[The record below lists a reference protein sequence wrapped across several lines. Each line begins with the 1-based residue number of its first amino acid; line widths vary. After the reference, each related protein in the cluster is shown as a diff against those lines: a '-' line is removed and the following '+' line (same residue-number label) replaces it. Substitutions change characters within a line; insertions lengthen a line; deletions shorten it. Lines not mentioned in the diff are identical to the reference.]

1 MIQDIDRPD
10 VDRPAKM
17 QAIADSAREALAA
30 LQIPYL
36 NIRADDNLCSS
47 VTISGSLDARETWVN
62 GIFENSRHFSFM
74 IFAKGRYY
82 TPGDKVA
89 VELNKGHHTLGKFR
103 KSTGPADRAIV
114 RVTAWI
120 TNHQDNNQE

>member
-1 MIQDIDRPD
+1 MIDVDRPD

-47 VTISGSLDARETWVN
+47 VTISGSLDAQPWPN
-62 GIFENSRHFSFM
+62 GIFQNSRHFQFS
-74 IFAKGRYY
+74 ITPKGRYY
-82 TPGDKVA
+82 TPGDKVT
-89 VELNKGHHTLGKFR
+89 VELNGGYYTLGKFR
-103 KSTGPADRAIV
+103 KSTGPADKALA
-114 RVTAWI
+114 RVAAWI
-120 TNHQDNNQE
+120 TDQQGNQE